1 MLTSTA
7 LTGSHALL
15 IVACLGLFGVGLVK
29 GIAGFGSG
37 LLAVPIISKLYSP
50 ALALGVLSVTLWLTN
65 VHLTATSGIP
75 RRVIATHKGHI
86 LVAVVASI
94 AGVLGVTVLPEFIVY
109 LALGGYISLFLL
121 SRNVSWSA
129 GAGAGASANRSR
141 RSLVAGG
148 AGGFVTGAFLSGGP
162 IFVSY
167 FQSIDISQDEFVAA
181 LGFVFTLTMMVRIF
195 PLYATGAFGVSQ
207 TLVGLGFLV
216 PLSVGVA
223 TGDRLRPRVPR
234 AAFDRFVELLLA
246 AVAANLLLDGVPA
259 LL

>member
-1 MLTSTA
+1 MLPSTA
-7 LTGSHALL
+7 LTGSYVLL

-75 RRVIATHKGHI
+75 RRVVAAHKGHI
-86 LVAVVASI
+86 LVAVAASVL
-94 AGVLGVTVLPEFIVY
+94 GVLGVTVLPEFVVY
-109 LALGGYISLFLL
+109 IGLGGYIALFLL

-129 GAGAGASANRSR
+129 GPALDRSR
-141 RSLVAGG
+141 SDLLAGG
-148 AGGFVTGAFLSGGP
+148 VGGFVTGAFLSGGP
-162 IFVSY
+162 VFVSY
-167 FQSIDISQDEFVAA
+167 FQSIDISQDEFVAT

-207 TLVGLGFLV
+207 TVVGLGFLV

-223 TGDRLRPRVPR
+223 TGGRLRSRVPR

-246 AVAANLLLDGVPA
+246 AVAVNLLLDGVPA